1 MIVDTHHHLWLI
13 DESDLWWLSDDDRAA
28 GGPHLKDFG
37 PEEMRKAFGSVGTER
52 SVLVEAWAAEADQ
65 HYWLEVNAMTKPMGL
80 REDPAPF
87 EPRD

>member
-52 SVLVEAWAAEADQ
+52 SVLYQGSLSEIFVPTGWK
-65 HYWLEVNAMTKPMGL
+65 WPRMTK
-80 REDPAPF
+80 RSA
-87 EPRD
+87 R